1 MTGRDTQP
9 ARAGG
14 ELAIGG
20 DPPIVRLGYGA
31 MQIRGPAAW
40 ASNATTTTVS
50 NHKTPQPPFTGR
62 EADDATA

>member
-31 MQIRGPAAW
+31 TQIRGPAVW
-40 ASNATTTTVS
+40 GEPCD
-50 NHKTPQPPFTGR
+50 HDDREQPQ
-62 EADDATA
+62 DTAAALHRAGSR